1 MAFRLSESGSTV
13 LVPSAKLAEMRLEM
27 AAAGLPKSGRIGFEL
42 FDKTNFGATEF
53 VEHINY
59 RRALEGELE
68 RTVMSLAEVEQ
79 ARVHVTFPK
88 ESVYLESRQPAKASV
103 VVHLKPGAT
112 LLPQNVIA
120 IEHLV
125 ASAVEGLTPEAVSVL
140 DVRGNLLSRVRA
152 AAAADGA
159 ASSDRLKSAGHRAR
173 PGRRQ
178 LHPSRC
184 WERTSAPA
192 PQWTVIF
199 RAANRAKNFL
209 TRTARWW

>member
-1 MAFRLSESGSTV
+1 MGKLLANLGIRQRITIGLVVLLAGAGLYALVHWKREADFKPLFRDMAAEDAGAVVQKLKEAGVPYRLSETGGTV
-13 LVPSAKLAEMRLEM
+13 MVPSDRIADWRLGM

-112 LLPQNVIA
+112 LLPQNV
-120 IEHLV
+120 V
-125 ASAVEGLTPEAVSVL
+125 A
-140 DVRGNLLSRVRA
+140 
-152 AAAADGA
+152 
-159 ASSDRLKSAGHRAR
+159 
-173 PGRRQ
+173 
-178 LHPSRC
+178 
-184 WERTSAPA
+184 
-192 PQWTVIF
+192 
-199 RAANRAKNFL
+199 
-209 TRTARWW
+209 